1 MRRIWRPMLLA
12 VLLLAAFAYLNNGGL
27 TAPRLAGPP
36 TLLAHRGIAQRFDM
50 AGLTNDTCTAARML
64 PPRHAYLENTIAS
77 MRASFEAGADVVELD
92 IHPTTDGR
100 FAVFHDW
107 TLDCRT
113 DGRGITREHSMAE
126 LQRLDIGHSYTADGG
141 RSFPFRGQGIGLM
154 PALDEVLEVF
164 PDRRFLINIKSDDA
178 AEGERLAAWL
188 GQLPPATRDRLMVY
202 GGDRPI
208 ATLRAALRDLR
219 TVSRGSLRACLLRY
233 AAYGWTGLV
242 PTACAKMLILVPVNI
257 APWLWGW
264 PGHFLQRMQSV
275 GGSVFVIGPYHGGAF
290 STGIDTPEDLARLPA
305 GYPGG
310 ILTNEIEV
318 IAAAL
323 GLSRAVGGERR

>member
-1 MRRIWRPMLLA
+1 MLLA
-12 VLLLAAFAYLNNGGL
+12 VLLLAAFAYLNNRNL
-27 TAPRLAGPP
+27 TAPRLAGSP

-50 AGLTNDTCTAARML
+50 AGLTNDTCTAVRML

-77 MRASFEAGADVVELD
+77 MRASFAAGADVVELD
-92 IHPTTDGR
+92 IHPTTDNR

-113 DGRGITREHSMAE
+113 DGRGVTREHSMAD
-126 LQRLDIGHSYTADGG
+126 LKRLDIGYGYTADGG

-154 PALDEVLEVF
+154 PALDEVLEAF

-178 AEGERLAAWL
+178 AEGERLAAAL
-188 GQLPPATRDRLMVY
+188 GQLPLATRDRLMVY

-208 ATLRAALRDLR
+208 AALRRALPDLR
-219 TVSRGSLRACLLRY
+219 TVSRGSLQACLLRY
-233 AAYGWTGLV
+233 VAYGWTGLV
-242 PTACAKMLILVPVNI
+242 PAACANMLVLVPVNI

-264 PGHFLQRMQSV
+264 PGHFLPRMQSA
-275 GGSVFVIGPYHGGAF
+275 GSSVFAIGPYHGGAF
-290 STGIDTPEDLARLPA
+290 STGIDTPEDLGRLPA

-310 ILTNEIEV
+310 ILTNEIEMV
-318 IAAAL
+318 ATAL
-323 GLSRAVGGERR
+323 GRVGSAGPERR